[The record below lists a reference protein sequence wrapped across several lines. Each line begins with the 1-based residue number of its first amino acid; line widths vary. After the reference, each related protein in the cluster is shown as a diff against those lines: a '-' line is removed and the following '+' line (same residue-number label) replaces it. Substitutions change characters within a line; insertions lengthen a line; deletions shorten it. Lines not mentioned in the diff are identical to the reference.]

1 MAKSVVSSGSMNVVD
16 PAILE
21 QELKSLT
28 EINKLTEAIRE
39 ESAAIS
45 LEYSI
50 QTNQLAEQIKN
61 AKSHVREMRRVMT
74 ISTDIKH
81 LQENIES
88 INDRLGVDYI
98 KQETI
103 QKRLNQQKT
112 LEVRLEKELSN
123 AKDEVEK
130 LKNKGISAAVIER
143 SEQQKYLNAV
153 IQAIA
158 TNKAN
163 KVVLDNINVNLEEAN
178 NLVHKTNTESRSLES
193 ILSRIARIPI
203 IGPFLNLEKI
213 SESIKSNGLLSVIPI
228 IKEQVKSLLTSKLG
242 LIAMAAAAWGF
253 LIDKITDIAKLV
265 LELDKNIT
273 AVGNSLGIAKEAA
286 DTLVRGFYNTNEP
299 VNNLKEVLDSTFIT
313 TTNISKSIL
322 SLQESFGVSAIFSR
336 EMVQS
341 QILLT
346 EQLGLSQEEAAGLQ
360 KYYYTSGVNAK
371 NVLDTI
377 TRTNRSFISNKKL
390 ISEIS
395 KVNSEIAT
403 SYKNQVGALANAAVQ
418 AAKLGMTLDDTRKIS
433 DSLLNFESSIENE
446 LKAELLL
453 GKQLN
458 FEKARSLA
466 LEGKSAEAAALV
478 VKQTGGIN
486 NLNNLNVI
494 QRKALADS
502 IGLSVEEM
510 TKFAQQEEIVRRAG
524 FDTVKNAEA
533 MYQQLKAAGK
543 EKEAQA
549 ILDSIA
555 KQQNGEM
562 VAQDMA
568 RVDINKRFEQS
579 MLKIKDIFATML
591 AGPITGVLE
600 SIASLLQNTTM
611 LKVVFLGLIG
621 LLGTIV
627 TLLTTAAVAAAFASG
642 GVSAIAGAVV
652 TGGILAAI
660 TGTAV
665 NSGNRSIEVSEL
677 EEPIGI
683 KDGVISPKGQLLIST
698 PEGQMIKTSKNDY
711 LYATPN
717 PPSQMLGGNN
727 RGGAADNGETIGL
740 LRQMVAL
747 MRAGGV
753 LNMDGI
759 KVAEVMGRTFNS
771 FA

>member
-1 MAKSVVSSGSMNVVD
+1 MAVSVSSGSID
-16 PAILE
+16 TTALE
-21 QELKSLT
+21 AQLSALSSIEDLT
-28 EINKLTEAIRE
+28 RSIRD

-45 LEYSI
+45 LQYSI
-50 QTNQLAEQIKN
+50 QTDNLAAQIKN
-61 AKSHVREMRRVMT
+61 AVSHARELRRVMT
-74 ISTDIKH
+74 IATDIRH

-98 KQETI
+98 KQEAV
-103 QKRLNQQKT
+103 QKRINQQT
-112 LEVRLEKELSN
+112 TIGAHLAYELGVAQREYN
-123 AKDEVEK
+123 ALLIPGYDA
-130 LKNKGISAAVIER
+130 AAVAA
-143 SEQQKYLNAV
+143 SEQKKYLDAV
-153 IQAIA
+153 EQAITA
-158 TNKAN
+158 NKAN
-163 KVVLDNINVNLEEAN
+163 LVLLTNINNRLAQAN
-178 NLVHKTNTESRSLES
+178 AEVHKTTMRSKLLEGVLATIS
-193 ILSRIARIPI
+193 KIPI
-203 IGPFLNLEKI
+203 IGPFLDLQKI
-213 SESIKSNGLLSVIPI
+213 SDAINQKGIKGAIPVL
-228 IKEQVKSLLTSKLG
+228 KEQVKSLFTSKLG

-253 LIDKITDIAKLV
+253 LISKIKDIAKAV

-273 AVGNSLGIAKEAA
+273 AVANSLGIAKEAA

-299 VNNLKEVLDSTFIT
+299 VNNLKGLLDSTFIT
-313 TTNISKSIL
+313 TTNTSKAIL
-322 SLQESFGVSAIFSR
+322 SLQEGLGVSAIFSR

-377 TRTNRSFISNKKL
+377 TRTNRSFISNRKL

-403 SYKNQVGALANAAVQ
+403 SYKNQVGALANAVVQ

-466 LEGKSAEAAALV
+466 LEGKSAEAAALL
-478 VKQTGGIN
+478 VKQTGGLS

-494 QRKALADS
+494 QRKALAES

-549 ILDSIA
+549 ILDSIS

-568 RVDINKRFEQS
+568 RVDLNKRFEQS

-600 SIASLLQNTTM
+600 SIASLLQNTTT

-621 LLGTIV
+621 
-627 TLLTTAAVAAAFASG
+627 
-642 GVSAIAGAVV
+642 
-652 TGGILAAI
+652 
-660 TGTAV
+660 
-665 NSGNRSIEVSEL
+665 
-677 EEPIGI
+677 P
-683 KDGVISPKGQLLIST
+683 
-698 PEGQMIKTSKNDY
+698 
-711 LYATPN
+711 
-717 PPSQMLGGNN
+717 
-727 RGGAADNGETIGL
+727 
-740 LRQMVAL
+740 
-747 MRAGGV
+747 
-753 LNMDGI
+753 
-759 KVAEVMGRTFNS
+759 
-771 FA
+771 